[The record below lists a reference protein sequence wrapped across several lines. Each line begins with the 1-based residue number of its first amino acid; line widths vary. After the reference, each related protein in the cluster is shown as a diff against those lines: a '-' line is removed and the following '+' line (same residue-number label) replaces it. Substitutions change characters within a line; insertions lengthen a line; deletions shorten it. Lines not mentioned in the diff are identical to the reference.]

1 VFILREVPEK
11 FLKIFLDR
19 YKIAYDNELYD
30 RYTAHYGL
38 GDRRIFMDKIDYT
51 VNKTNLYEQ
60 IAETLE
66 QAIVGA
72 EIKAEKL
79 PSEQELSKRFKVSRT
94 VIREALKVLKERGLI
109 RSRNGEGS
117 YISKPNTD
125 TISSAINRIVQMD
138 NISDEDIHSIRLL
151 LETAAVR
158 LAAFHAGPEDIT
170 RLQYTIDQM
179 SIHPLS
185 TEQRLRIDSEFHITI
200 ARASGNKLLE
210 MFVEVMTLLL
220 GDYMVKGF
228 PGPASM
234 RQVISYHKKIFE
246 AIKNRNPEDAEE
258 AIRCH
263 LVTALENVKK
273 YEKKDA
279 KGNEKNKSLLAE
291 RRL

>member
-1 VFILREVPEK
+1 
-11 FLKIFLDR
+11 
-19 YKIAYDNELYD
+19 
-30 RYTAHYGL
+30 
-38 GDRRIFMDKIDYT
+38 MDKIDYT
-51 VNKTNLYEQ
+51 VSKTNLYEQ

-79 PSEQELSKRFKVSRT
+79 PSEQELAKRFKVSRT

-117 YISKPNTD
+117 YISKPNID

-138 NISDEDIHSIRLL
+138 NISNDHLHDMRLI
-151 LETAAVR
+151 LETAGAG
-158 LAAFHAGPEDIT
+158 LAALHAGPEDIAH
-170 RLQYTIDQM
+170 LQYTVDQM
-179 SIHPLS
+179 SVQPLS
-185 TEQRLRIDSEFHITI
+185 TEQRLRFDSEFHITI

-220 GDYMVKGF
+220 GDYMIKGF

-234 RQVISYHKKIFE
+234 RQVINHHEKIFE
-246 AIKNRNPEDAEE
+246 AIKNGNPEDAEE

-263 LVTALENVKK
+263 LAAALENIKK
-273 YEKKDA
+273 YEKKDR
-279 KGNEKNKSLLAE
+279 KGSEKNKSLLAE